1 MADPDTS
8 TTYKPPPLPPG
19 AELYK
24 PPPLPPGATMYAGST
39 PSAAPEKVY
48 YNDAGQPF
56 TASGRPPPQ
65 PQQDTGYTSQFFP
78 VSHDASGYHWAVPE
92 VLAAPFRGMVKGGER
107 AVGVGERGRD
117 PLRPLDPD
125 TMATVGSLIGSPLA
139 GMADRG
145 MLDAALAPGG
155 RLTETVA
162 RSPDKD
168 LLADYTRAVK
178 PGIPGKRSSTQRDDY
193 YAQVKSAISSIV
205 DNKEN
210 LAFADETG
218 RVTTGELPKSLAQ
231 FSDAIEQTKQRVFD
245 QYNAKAMAADDQG
258 ALVSL
263 FPVYMKLN
271 EIVHDPV
278 YQDLAPNVVKN
289 TSDMVNTMMARG
301 WYSPAEMQR
310 AIRTLN
316 EGLDAFYKNP
326 SMETATRAS
335 VDARLA
341 SLLRERLDDAI
352 TKLDGPGYQELKNE
366 YGALKAIE
374 RDVNNRVG
382 VVARQEKGGG
392 IFGRIA
398 DVGAIGEVLHGI
410 VTLNVAPVIKGT
422 LLKAVAERVK
432 QARNPDN
439 VIAKVFERAETQRTP
454 RVRQR
459 LPFGPVLFDRGQP
472 SAPLIPDPA
481 YNAIV
486 GGGAVLY

>member
-1 MADPDTS
+1 
-8 TTYKPPPLPPG
+8 
-19 AELYK
+19 
-24 PPPLPPGATMYAGST
+24 
-39 PSAAPEKVY
+39 
-48 YNDAGQPF
+48 
-56 TASGRPPPQ
+56 
-65 PQQDTGYTSQFFP
+65 
-78 VSHDASGYHWAVPE
+78 
-92 VLAAPFRGMVKGGER
+92 
-107 AVGVGERGRD
+107 
-117 PLRPLDPD
+117 
-125 TMATVGSLIGSPLA
+125 
-139 GMADRG
+139 
-145 MLDAALAPGG
+145 MLDVALVPGK
-155 RLTETVA
+155 LSETVA
-162 RSPDKD
+162 RSPDQD

-178 PGIPGKRSSTQRDDY
+178 PGIPGKRTSPQRRDY
-193 YAQVKSAISSIV
+193 YDQVKSAISSII
-205 DNKEN
+205 DNKDN
-210 LAFADETG
+210 LAFADDTG

-245 QYNAKAMAADDQG
+245 KYNAKAQAADDQG

-278 YQDLAPNVVKN
+278 YRDLAPRVVKD

-352 TKLDGPGYQELKNE
+352 TNLDGPGYQELKNE

-374 RDVNNRVG
+374 RDVNNRTL

-398 DVGAIGEVLHGI
+398 DVSAIGEVLHGI
-410 VTLNVAPVIKGT
+410 VTHGVGPVVKGLMLKGVAQ
-422 LLKAVAERVK
+422 AVKR
-432 QARNPDN
+432 ARNPDN
-439 VIAKVFERAETQRTP
+439 VIAKVFQRAETQQSP

-459 LPFGPVLFDRGQP
+459 LPVGPVLFDRGQQ
-472 SAPLIPDPA
+472 SGGSSPLIPDPA
-481 YNAIV
+481 YDAIV
-486 GGGAVLY
+486 GGGAVQY